1 MTEAYIGLG
10 SNLGDRDRHLDQ
22 ALEGLEALGTVVATS
37 SVYETAPIG
46 GPPQDPFLNMVAVLE
61 TELAPRPL
69 LDGMLAIE
77 ERSGRVRGE
86 RMGPRSLDLDL
97 LLHGE
102 EEIDEPG
109 LRLPHPRLAV
119 RRFVLEPLLEV
130 RPRAKLPDGTKLKSF
145 LAEVQHQEVRRRGRL
160 PRRPP

>member
-1 MTEAYIGLG
+1 
-10 SNLGDRDRHLDQ
+10 
-22 ALEGLEALGTVVATS
+22 
-37 SVYETAPIG
+37 
-46 GPPQDPFLNMVAVLE
+46 
-61 TELAPRPL
+61 
-69 LDGMLAIE
+69 MLAIE

-160 PRRPP
+160 PRCPP